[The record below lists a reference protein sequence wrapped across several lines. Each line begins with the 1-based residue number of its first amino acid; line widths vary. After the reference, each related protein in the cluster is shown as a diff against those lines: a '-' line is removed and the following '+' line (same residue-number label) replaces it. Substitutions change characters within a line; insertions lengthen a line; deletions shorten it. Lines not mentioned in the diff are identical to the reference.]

1 MSDGVSAGEA
11 GGLFAGLMALLA
23 LFGGGIRW
31 LAGWAD
37 RQAEGR
43 GAKLQAWHDEL
54 AAREA
59 AWDGRVEARLKLL
72 EQENVRR
79 VEENNAL
86 RLAFEL
92 VAGALRAIDPVN
104 TALSR
109 AEQLLQTAFPLSPV
123 IPKDMTA
130 TLRGVE
136 TRDLAAQAA
145 ARAENA
151 A

>member
-1 MSDGVSAGEA
+1 MTQPSTGEWAGIA
-11 GGLFAGLMALLA
+11 AAAVLVLGALGKAAQWLF
-23 LFGGGIRW
+23 
-31 LAGWAD
+31 GWAD
-37 RQAEGR
+37 RRAEGR
-43 GAKLQAWHDEL
+43 GMKLQAWHDEL

-59 AWDGRVEARLKLL
+59 AWDDRVGARLDLL
-72 EQENVRR
+72 ESENVRR

-92 VAGALRAIDPVN
+92 VASALRAIDPLN

-109 AEQLLQTAFPLSPV
+109 AEQLLQTAFPLVPA

-145 ARAENA
+145 ARAEGA